1 MEKNWKKRW
10 MAGAMA
16 FALCCTT
23 LLQTGASAV
32 SAAEVGGVSAQS
44 ETQIEV
50 QTETRPET
58 QTEKNEEE
66 LIEETVADPE
76 LALMVTEGEAFDIQN
91 DFTGLKLSD
100 GDHVELKKAAM
111 EDGTVFDYNHAGTYK
126 CVYLVTP
133 ASGEAY
139 LVARNITV
147 TPREA
152 ETDGSNGGQEQE
164 SGDDEP
170 EAEPVLPTISPEDAA
185 ETLEEPEETE
195 EPEEPEEEEA
205 EGFSDEEPEDGSHQV
220 DIVQGNEFNIEL
232 DHEDGRYQTGET
244 VNFSGDIPQGSLI
257 AVGTSL
263 VEANQ
268 TENTEDLL
276 YAEVSYDEGTN
287 SFSFEMP
294 EDDVALSVLYDQ
306 AEGGISTV
314 AASDGDLWDDSTDI
328 EANTYYYYS
337 DGKLHPFDSVMGQGG
352 NDSYKYIRYKA
363 GGKTYTVY
371 AYCMQHSKQ
380 SPPSGTTYK
389 NMVELD
395 EGGDDRYLRKA
406 MFYGYGGPGWGG
418 TFNGY
423 NIKSIM
429 EKYGCS
435 SETRAMQHY
444 LVDYLYDGESG
455 FGGSLSTT
463 AKNMLK
469 EIKAALA
476 KMPDPTTMELTPG
489 LSASANG
496 NQSPTFTWKA
506 NAAFVITIHLE
517 NGVSLVNETTGK
529 TGTGNV
535 SVKGGEKFHLEA
547 TTQNIGSLKGKYA
560 ITSNYPLNFHA
571 MLLKLANSQD
581 IGFGYYTD
589 TLELNLEVDWPDEA
603 TVKIIKKDKGSN
615 ALLAGAVYGIYADE
629 ACTKLIKEMPATN
642 AKGESEVKITKT
654 QDTVYLREISGPSGY
669 VLDTKAYGVKLVVG
683 QTASKNLTDKEQKGA
698 LTIYKEGEVLTGAT
712 VTEDGVTFA
721 YEKRKLK
728 GAVYSVYAGADIKSA
743 DGTLIY
749 KKGALVKDNL
759 VTGDDGSVTLKDL
772 YLGTYTITE
781 TKAPD
786 NYVCKGESK
795 TVELVYAGQ
804 TVEVQTGSATFL
816 NERQKA
822 AVSVEKQD
830 EETKNP
836 LSGGIYG
843 LYAAEDIKVD
853 GKTVVPKGTL
863 IEKATT
869 GADGKAS
876 YKAELPI
883 NYSYSIREIQ
893 APELY
898 LRNSEDTYTFNFKF
912 TNDKEEKVSFSHT
925 FTNKRVNATI
935 DLVKEDS
942 ETGNSAQGDAV
953 FEGAIY
959 GLYAREDVN
968 HPDGRSGVLYK
979 KDEQVATLTT
989 DKEGKASVSNLYLG
1003 KYYLKEITPPA
1014 GYLLDEEEHDVNCDY
1029 EGDQVETVKRNTV
1042 SKEDVI
1048 KQPFQLI
1055 KAADNDK
1062 TDADLLKGAGFS
1074 AYLISSL
1081 TVKDDG
1087 SYDFTNATPIV
1098 LTEDGKTEMF
1108 TDERGYACSIP
1119 IPYGRYIVRETTT
1132 PHNFMPVDDFIVTVT
1147 ENSSTPQVWRVLL
1160 DDEFKAKLKI
1170 VKQDD
1175 ETKQPVLL
1183 ANTEFKVYDLDAKK
1197 YVEQVTT
1204 YPNTVVHKS
1213 YFTDENGYL
1222 ILPESLKCGN
1232 YRIEEVSA
1240 PDGYTQNTQ
1249 YVEIKVDKN
1258 TAYQMDSV
1266 SGDAIITVT
1275 YENHP
1280 VKGKLVIHKSGET
1293 LKSFKKDFVY
1303 EETSL
1308 EGAEFEIYAAEDIFT
1323 PDHQVD
1329 EQGNRHVIYAKDTLV
1344 KTVTTNKNGEAVIKD
1359 LPLGKYRV
1367 KETKA
1372 PAGFVLNPDSQEV
1385 SFIYKDQNTPEI
1397 EEKLEFSNE
1406 RQKVELSVEKQD
1418 AETGKALKGAN
1429 FGLYNKEA
1437 ISSGDKVIV
1446 KADTLLQEITSN
1458 EKGKAAFT
1466 LDLPLGR
1473 YYVKELQAPA
1483 GYVSS
1488 DEILEFDATYQGQN
1502 VKTIK
1507 LKSVKKNQPTTV
1519 EVTKADITTGTELD
1533 GASMSVL
1540 DKDGNVIDSWTSVKD
1555 SPHVIK
1561 RLQVGKTYI
1570 LREELAPYGY
1580 LRATDVE
1587 FTISD
1592 TAEVQKVKM
1601 EDEVPVARLLVNKKG
1616 EFLDSVSLL
1625 DNAKGMIEHLFNYV
1639 TGNLTDVTFNV
1650 YAAEAIRA
1658 ADGVS
1663 ADYYAAD
1670 ELVGSITTD
1679 GNGIAQMDNLPL
1691 GRYYIVEK
1699 ETAHGYVLDNE
1710 RRYVDLTYRDQD
1722 TPLVTYSADWQN
1734 ARQRVQ
1740 VEVLKKEKDS
1750 DKVLSGAIFGLYAA
1764 DDIVSSKGKV
1774 LLAKDTL
1781 IELKTTDEDGKI
1793 QFVADLPV
1801 DSRYY
1806 IKELAAPD
1814 GYVTDQEPQEFT
1826 FEYQGSG
1833 TSVAEYAFTFE
1844 DEQTTVELSK
1854 ADLTDK
1860 KELPGASLKVTDEDG
1875 NTVDEWVS
1883 KEEAHI
1889 IKGLIVGKKYKMTET
1904 KPADGYV
1911 TAESIEF
1918 TVENTKEVQK
1928 HQMLDDV
1935 TKVEI
1940 SKKDI
1945 TDSSEVPGAKLII
1958 LDKDGKKVESWTSTD
1973 KPHMVEK
1980 LPVGEYTLR
1989 EEQAPDGYLIAE
2001 DVKFTVKDTG
2011 KVQKVKMK
2019 DAHPYGKL
2027 VIKKTDS
2034 TSKAA
2039 LPGAEFELR
2048 EKESGK
2054 VVEKLVTDKTG
2065 TATSGKLPIATYK
2078 NGKVEKTVEYILV
2091 ETKAPNGYELSSK
2104 KEEIRFEYKD
2114 GKTKVIEIV
2123 KEIKNTKSPSGS
2135 TPTGNSPKTGDSTN
2149 IWLPILL
2156 AVLSACGI
2164 GGVIWYKKKKG
2175 N

>member
-50 QTETRPET
+50 QTETQTET
-58 QTEKNEEE
+58 QTEKSEEE

-164 SGDDEP
+164 TGDDEP
-170 EAEPVLPTISPEDAA
+170 EADPVLPTISPEDAP
-185 ETLEEPEETE
+185 ETLEEPEET
-195 EPEEPEEEEA
+195 EEPEEEEA

-232 DHEDGRYQTGET
+232 DHEDGRYQTGEM

-629 ACTKLIKEMPATN
+629 ACTKLIKKMPATN

-728 GAVYSVYAGADIKSA
+728 GAVYSVYAGADIKAA

-772 YLGTYTITE
+772 YLGTYTVTE

-795 TVELVYAGQ
+795 TIELVYAGQ

-822 AVSVEKQD
+822 AVRVEKQD

-898 LRNSEDTYTFNFKF
+898 LRNSEDTYTFTFKF
-912 TNDKEEKVSFSHT
+912 TNDKEEKVNFSHT

-959 GLYAREDVN
+959 GLYAREDIN

-1003 KYYLKEITPPA
+1003 KYYLKEITPPV
-1014 GYLLDEEEHDVNCDY
+1014 GYLLDEEEHDVNCNY

-1087 SYDFTNATPIV
+1087 SYDFTNATPTV

-1303 EETSL
+1303 EEASL

-1385 SFIYKDQNTPEI
+1385 AFIYKDQNTPEI

-1418 AETGKALKGAN
+1418 AETGKALKGAT

-1488 DEILEFDATYQGQN
+1488 DEILEFDATYQGQD

-1710 RRYVDLTYRDQD
+1710 PRYVDLTYRDQD

-2039 LPGAEFELR
+2039 LSGAEFELR

-2065 TATSGKLPIATYK
+2065 TATSGKIPIATYK

>member
-50 QTETRPET
+50 QTETQTET
-58 QTEKNEEE
+58 QTEKSEEE

-91 DFTGLKLSD
+91 DFTGLKLSE

-111 EDGTVFDYNHAGTYK
+111 EDGTVFDYNHAGIYK

-164 SGDDEP
+164 TGDDEP
-170 EAEPVLPTISPEDAA
+170 EADPVLPTISPEDAP
-185 ETLEEPEETE
+185 ETLEEPEET
-195 EPEEPEEEEA
+195 EEPEEEEA
-205 EGFSDEEPEDGSHQV
+205 EGFSDEETEDGSHQV

-629 ACTKLIKEMPATN
+629 ACTKLIKKMPATN

-712 VTEDGVTFA
+712 VTENGVTFT

-728 GAVYSVYAGADIKSA
+728 GAVYSVYAGADIKAA

-772 YLGTYTITE
+772 YLGTYTVTE

-795 TVELVYAGQ
+795 TIELVYAGQ

-822 AVSVEKQD
+822 AVRVEKQD

-898 LRNSEDTYTFNFKF
+898 LRNSEDTYTFTFKF
-912 TNDKEEKVSFSHT
+912 TNDKEEKVNFSHT

-942 ETGNSAQGDAV
+942 KTGNSAQGDAV

-959 GLYAREDVN
+959 GLYAREDIN

-1003 KYYLKEITPPA
+1003 KYYLKEITPPV

-1147 ENSSTPQVWRVLL
+1147 ENSTTPQVWRVLL

-1175 ETKQPVLL
+1175 ETKLPVLL

-1344 KTVTTNKNGEAVIKD
+1344 KTVTTDKNGEAVIKD

-1367 KETKA
+1367 KETKT

-1418 AETGKALKGAN
+1418 AETGKALKGAT

-1488 DEILEFDATYQGQN
+1488 DEILEFDATYQGQD

-1699 ETAHGYVLDNE
+1699 ETSHGYVLDNE
-1710 RRYVDLTYRDQD
+1710 PRYVDLTYRDQD

-1781 IELKTTDEDGKI
+1781 IELKTTDEEGKI

-1854 ADLTDK
+1854 AELTDK

-2039 LPGAEFELR
+2039 LSGAEFELR

-2114 GKTKVIEIV
+2114 GKTKVIEIL

>member
-50 QTETRPET
+50 QTETQTET
-58 QTEKNEEE
+58 QTEKSEEE

-164 SGDDEP
+164 TGDDEP
-170 EAEPVLPTISPEDAA
+170 EADPVLPTISPEDAP
-185 ETLEEPEETE
+185 ETLEEPEET
-195 EPEEPEEEEA
+195 EEPEEEEA
-205 EGFSDEEPEDGSHQV
+205 EGFSDEETEDGSHQV

-306 AEGGISTV
+306 AEGVISTV

-629 ACTKLIKEMPATN
+629 ACTKLIKKMPATN

-698 LTIYKEGEVLTGAT
+698 LTIYKEGEALTGAA
-712 VTEDGVTFA
+712 VTEDGVTFT

-728 GAVYSVYAGADIKSA
+728 GAVYSVYAGADIKAA

-759 VTGDDGSVTLKDL
+759 VTGDDGSVTLKNL
-772 YLGTYTITE
+772 YLGTYTVTE

-822 AVSVEKQD
+822 AVRVEKQD

-898 LRNSEDTYTFNFKF
+898 LRNSEDTYTFTFKF
-912 TNDKEEKVSFSHT
+912 TNDKEEKVNFSHT

-959 GLYAREDVN
+959 GLYAREDIN

-1003 KYYLKEITPPA
+1003 KYYLKEITPPV

-1087 SYDFTNATPIV
+1087 SYDFTNATPTV

-1183 ANTEFKVYDLDAKK
+1183 ANTEFKVYDLNAKK

-1397 EEKLEFSNE
+1397 EEKMEFSNE

-1418 AETGKALKGAN
+1418 AETGKALKGAT

-1488 DEILEFDATYQGQN
+1488 DEILEFDAIYQGQD

-1507 LKSVKKNQPTTV
+1507 LKSVKKNRPTTV

-1710 RRYVDLTYRDQD
+1710 PRYVDLTYRDQD

-1734 ARQRVQ
+1734 ARQRIQ

-1750 DKVLSGAIFGLYAA
+1750 GKVLSGAIFGLYAA

-1793 QFVADLPV
+1793 RFVADLPV

-2065 TATSGKLPIATYK
+2065 TATSGKIPIATYK

>member
-50 QTETRPET
+50 QTETQTEI
-58 QTEKNEEE
+58 QTEKSEEE

-91 DFTGLKLSD
+91 DFTGLKLSE

-164 SGDDEP
+164 RGDDEP
-170 EAEPVLPTISPEDAA
+170 EADPVLPTISPEDAP
-185 ETLEEPEETE
+185 ETLEEPEET
-195 EPEEPEEEEA
+195 EEPEEEEA
-205 EGFSDEEPEDGSHQV
+205 EGFSDEETEDGSHQV

-306 AEGGISTV
+306 AEGGISTM

-629 ACTKLIKEMPATN
+629 ACTKLIKKMPATN

-728 GAVYSVYAGADIKSA
+728 GAVYSVYAGADIKAA

-772 YLGTYTITE
+772 YLGTYTVTE

-804 TVEVQTGSATFL
+804 TVEVQTVSATFL

-822 AVSVEKQD
+822 AVRVEKQD

-898 LRNSEDTYTFNFKF
+898 LRNSEDTYTFTFKF
-912 TNDKEEKVSFSHT
+912 TNDKEEKVNFSHT

-959 GLYAREDVN
+959 GLYAREDIN

-1003 KYYLKEITPPA
+1003 KYYLKEITPPV
-1014 GYLLDEEEHDVNCDY
+1014 GYLLDEEEHDVNCNY

-1232 YRIEEVSA
+1232 YRIEEVRA

-1303 EETSL
+1303 EEASL

-1385 SFIYKDQNTPEI
+1385 AFIYKDQNTPEI

-1406 RQKVELSVEKQD
+1406 RQKVELSVEKRD
-1418 AETGKALKGAN
+1418 AETGKALKGAT

-1488 DEILEFDATYQGQN
+1488 DEILEFDATYQGQD

-1710 RRYVDLTYRDQD
+1710 PRYVDLTYRDQD

-1860 KELPGASLKVTDEDG
+1860 KELPGASLKVTDENG

-2011 KVQKVKMK
+2011 KIQKVKMK

-2065 TATSGKLPIATYK
+2065 TATSGKIPIATYK

-2091 ETKAPNGYELSSK
+2091 ETKAPNGYELSCK

-2135 TPTGNSPKTGDSTN
+2135 TPTGNSTKTGDSTN

>member
-50 QTETRPET
+50 QTETQTET
-58 QTEKNEEE
+58 QTEKSEEE

-91 DFTGLKLSD
+91 DFTGLKLSE

-147 TPREA
+147 TPKEA

-170 EAEPVLPTISPEDAA
+170 EADPVLPTISPEDAP

-195 EPEEPEEEEA
+195 EPEEEEA
-205 EGFSDEEPEDGSHQV
+205 EEFSDEEPEDGSHQV

-294 EDDVALSVLYDQ
+294 EDDVALSVVYDQ
-306 AEGGISTV
+306 AEGGISTM

-629 ACTKLIKEMPATN
+629 ACTKLIKKMPATN

-728 GAVYSVYAGADIKSA
+728 GAVYSVYAGADIKAA

-772 YLGTYTITE
+772 YLGTYTVTE

-804 TVEVQTGSATFL
+804 TVEVQTVSATFL

-822 AVSVEKQD
+822 AVRVEKQD

-898 LRNSEDTYTFNFKF
+898 LRNSEDTYTFTFKF
-912 TNDKEEKVSFSHT
+912 TNDKEEKVNFSHT

-942 ETGNSAQGDAV
+942 KTGNSAQGDAV

-959 GLYAREDVN
+959 GLYAREDIN

-1003 KYYLKEITPPA
+1003 KYYLKEITPPV
-1014 GYLLDEEEHDVNCDY
+1014 GYLLDEEEHDVNCNY

-1232 YRIEEVSA
+1232 YRIEEVRA

-1418 AETGKALKGAN
+1418 AETGKALKGAT

-1488 DEILEFDATYQGQN
+1488 DEILEFDATYQGQD

-1710 RRYVDLTYRDQD
+1710 PRYVDLTYRDQD

-2039 LPGAEFELR
+2039 LSGAEFELR

-2065 TATSGKLPIATYK
+2065 TATSGKIPIATYK

>member
-50 QTETRPET
+50 QTETQTET
-58 QTEKNEEE
+58 QTEKSEEE

-91 DFTGLKLSD
+91 DFTGLKLSE

-111 EDGTVFDYNHAGTYK
+111 EDGSVFDYNHAGTYK

-170 EAEPVLPTISPEDAA
+170 EADPVLPTISPEDAP

-195 EPEEPEEEEA
+195 EPEEEEA
-205 EGFSDEEPEDGSHQV
+205 EEFSDEEPEDGSHQV
-220 DIVQGNEFNIEL
+220 DIIQGNEFNIEL

-506 NAAFVITIHLE
+506 NAAFVITVHLE

-629 ACTKLIKEMPATN
+629 ACTKLIKKMPATN

-698 LTIYKEGEVLTGAT
+698 LTIYKEGEVLTGAA
-712 VTEDGVTFA
+712 VTEDGVTFT

-728 GAVYSVYAGADIKSA
+728 GAVYSVYAGADIKAA

-772 YLGTYTITE
+772 YLGTYTVTE

-786 NYVCKGESK
+786 NYVCIGESK

-822 AVSVEKQD
+822 AVRVEKQD

-853 GKTVVPKGTL
+853 GKTVVSKGTL

-898 LRNSEDTYTFNFKF
+898 LRNSEDTYTFTFKF
-912 TNDKEEKVSFSHT
+912 TNDKEEKVNFSHT

-959 GLYAREDVN
+959 GLYAREDIN

-1003 KYYLKEITPPA
+1003 KYYLKEITPPV

-1081 TVKDDG
+1081 NVKDDG

-1418 AETGKALKGAN
+1418 AETGKALKGAT

-1488 DEILEFDATYQGQN
+1488 DEILEFDATYQGQD

-1710 RRYVDLTYRDQD
+1710 PRYVDLTYRDQD

-1781 IELKTTDEDGKI
+1781 IELKTTDEEGKI

-1833 TSVAEYAFTFE
+1833 TSVTEYAFTFE

-2048 EKESGK
+2048 EKEGGK

-2065 TATSGKLPIATYK
+2065 TATSGKIPIATYK

-2156 AVLSACGI
+2156 AVLSVCGI

>member
-50 QTETRPET
+50 QTETQTET
-58 QTEKNEEE
+58 QTEKSEEE

-91 DFTGLKLSD
+91 DFTGLKLSE

-170 EAEPVLPTISPEDAA
+170 EADPVLPTISPEDAP

-195 EPEEPEEEEA
+195 EPEEEEA
-205 EGFSDEEPEDGSHQV
+205 EEFSDEEPEDGSHQV

-294 EDDVALSVLYDQ
+294 EDDVALSVVYDQ
-306 AEGGISTV
+306 AEGGISTM

-389 NMVELD
+389 NIVELD

-489 LSASANG
+489 LSASANE

-629 ACTKLIKEMPATN
+629 ACTKLIKKMPATN

-728 GAVYSVYAGADIKSA
+728 GAVYSVYAGADIKAA

-772 YLGTYTITE
+772 YLGTYTVTE

-804 TVEVQTGSATFL
+804 TVEVQTVSATFL

-822 AVSVEKQD
+822 AVRVEKQD

-898 LRNSEDTYTFNFKF
+898 LRNSEDTYTFTFKF
-912 TNDKEEKVSFSHT
+912 TNDKEEKVNFSHT

-959 GLYAREDVN
+959 GLYAREDIN

-1003 KYYLKEITPPA
+1003 KYYLKEITPPV
-1014 GYLLDEEEHDVNCDY
+1014 GYLLDEEEHDVNCNY

-1232 YRIEEVSA
+1232 YRIEEVRA

-1303 EETSL
+1303 EEASL

-1385 SFIYKDQNTPEI
+1385 AFIYKDQNTPEI

-1406 RQKVELSVEKQD
+1406 RQKVELSVEKRD
-1418 AETGKALKGAN
+1418 AETGKALKGAT

-1488 DEILEFDATYQGQN
+1488 DEILEFDATYQGQD

-1710 RRYVDLTYRDQD
+1710 PRYVDLTYRDQD

-1793 QFVADLPV
+1793 QFVADLPI

-1860 KELPGASLKVTDEDG
+1860 KELPGASLKVTDEGG

-2039 LPGAEFELR
+2039 LSGAEFELR

>member
-50 QTETRPET
+50 QTETQTET
-58 QTEKNEEE
+58 QTEKSEEE

-170 EAEPVLPTISPEDAA
+170 EADPVLPTISPEDAP
-185 ETLEEPEETE
+185 ETQEEPEETE
-195 EPEEPEEEEA
+195 EPEEEEE

-629 ACTKLIKEMPATN
+629 ACTKLIKKMPATN

-698 LTIYKEGEVLTGAT
+698 LTIYKEGEVLTGAA
-712 VTEDGVTFA
+712 VTENGVTFT

-728 GAVYSVYAGADIKSA
+728 GAVYSVYAGADIKAA

-772 YLGTYTITE
+772 YLGTYTVTE

-822 AVSVEKQD
+822 AVRVEKQD

-898 LRNSEDTYTFNFKF
+898 LRNSEDTYTFTFKF
-912 TNDKEEKVSFSHT
+912 TNDKEEKVNFSHT

-942 ETGNSAQGDAV
+942 KTGNSAQGDAV

-959 GLYAREDVN
+959 GLYAREDIN

-979 KDEQVATLTT
+979 KNEQVATLTT

-1003 KYYLKEITPPA
+1003 KYYLKEITPPV
-1014 GYLLDEEEHDVNCDY
+1014 GYLLDEEEHDVNCNY

-1147 ENSSTPQVWRVLL
+1147 ENSTTPQVWRVLL

-1303 EETSL
+1303 EEASL

-1344 KTVTTNKNGEAVIKD
+1344 KTVTTDKNGEAVIKD

-1372 PAGFVLNPDSQEV
+1372 PSGFVLNPDSQEV

-1418 AETGKALKGAN
+1418 AETGKALKGAT

-1437 ISSGDKVIV
+1437 ISSGDKVVV

-1466 LDLPLGR
+1466 LDLPIGR

-1488 DEILEFDATYQGQN
+1488 DEILEFDATYQGQH

-1507 LKSVKKNQPTTV
+1507 LKSVKKNRPTTV

-1639 TGNLTDVTFNV
+1639 TGNLTDVNFNV

-1699 ETAHGYVLDNE
+1699 ETSHGYVLDNE
-1710 RRYVDLTYRDQD
+1710 PRYVDLTYRDQD

-1945 TDSSEVPGAKLII
+1945 ADSSEVPGAKLII

-2011 KVQKVKMK
+2011 KIQKVKMK

-2065 TATSGKLPIATYK
+2065 TATSGKIPIATYK

>member
-50 QTETRPET
+50 QTETQTET
-58 QTEKNEEE
+58 QTEKSEEE

-164 SGDDEP
+164 TGDDEP
-170 EAEPVLPTISPEDAA
+170 EADPVLPTISPEDAP

-195 EPEEPEEEEA
+195 EPEEEEA
-205 EGFSDEEPEDGSHQV
+205 ERFSDEETEDGSHQV

-629 ACTKLIKEMPATN
+629 ACTKLIKKMPATN

-728 GAVYSVYAGADIKSA
+728 GAVYSVYAGADIKAA

-772 YLGTYTITE
+772 YLGTYTVTE

-786 NYVCKGESK
+786 NYVCKVESK

-822 AVSVEKQD
+822 AVRVEKQD

-853 GKTVVPKGTL
+853 GKTVVSKGTL

-898 LRNSEDTYTFNFKF
+898 LRNSEDTYTFTFKF
-912 TNDKEEKVSFSHT
+912 TNDKEEKVNFSHT

-959 GLYAREDVN
+959 GLYAREDIN

-1003 KYYLKEITPPA
+1003 KYYLKEITPPV
-1014 GYLLDEEEHDVNCDY
+1014 GYLLDEEEHDVNCNY

-1344 KTVTTNKNGEAVIKD
+1344 KTVTTDKNGEAVIKD

-1367 KETKA
+1367 KETKT

-1418 AETGKALKGAN
+1418 AETGKALKGAT

-1488 DEILEFDATYQGQN
+1488 DEILEFDATYQGQD

-1710 RRYVDLTYRDQD
+1710 PRYVDLTYRDQD

-1860 KELPGASLKVTDEDG
+1860 KELPGASLKVTDEGG

-1958 LDKDGKKVESWTSTD
+1958 LDKDGKKVESWTSKD

-2039 LPGAEFELR
+2039 LSGAEFELR

-2065 TATSGKLPIATYK
+2065 TATSGKIPIATYK

>member
-50 QTETRPET
+50 QTETQTET
-58 QTEKNEEE
+58 QTEKSEEE

-91 DFTGLKLSD
+91 DFTGLKLSE

-111 EDGTVFDYNHAGTYK
+111 EDGTVFDYNHAGIYK

-164 SGDDEP
+164 TGDDEP
-170 EAEPVLPTISPEDAA
+170 EADPVLPTISPEDAP
-185 ETLEEPEETE
+185 ETLEEPEET
-195 EPEEPEEEEA
+195 EEPEEEEA
-205 EGFSDEEPEDGSHQV
+205 EGFSDEETEDGSHQV

-629 ACTKLIKEMPATN
+629 ACTKLIKKMPATN

-712 VTEDGVTFA
+712 VTENGVTFT

-728 GAVYSVYAGADIKSA
+728 GAVYSVYAGADIKAA

-772 YLGTYTITE
+772 YLGTYTVTE

-795 TVELVYAGQ
+795 TIELVYAGQ

-822 AVSVEKQD
+822 AVRVEKQD

-898 LRNSEDTYTFNFKF
+898 LRNSEDTYTFTFKF
-912 TNDKEEKVSFSHT
+912 TNDKEEKVNFSHT

-959 GLYAREDVN
+959 GLYAREDIN

-1003 KYYLKEITPPA
+1003 KYYLKEITPPV

-1147 ENSSTPQVWRVLL
+1147 ENSTTPQVWRVLL

-1175 ETKQPVLL
+1175 ETKLPVLL

-1344 KTVTTNKNGEAVIKD
+1344 KTVTTDKNGEAVIKD

-1367 KETKA
+1367 KETKT

-1418 AETGKALKGAN
+1418 AETGKALKGAT

-1488 DEILEFDATYQGQN
+1488 DEILEFDATYQGQD

-1507 LKSVKKNQPTTV
+1507 LKSVKKNRPTTV

-1699 ETAHGYVLDNE
+1699 ETSHGYVLDNE
-1710 RRYVDLTYRDQD
+1710 PRYVDLTYRDQD

-1781 IELKTTDEDGKI
+1781 IELKTTDEEGKI

-1854 ADLTDK
+1854 AELTDK

-2039 LPGAEFELR
+2039 LSGAEFELR

>member
-50 QTETRPET
+50 QTETQTET
-58 QTEKNEEE
+58 QTEKSEEE

-164 SGDDEP
+164 TGDDEP
-170 EAEPVLPTISPEDAA
+170 EADPVLPTISPEDAP

-195 EPEEPEEEEA
+195 EPEEEEA
-205 EGFSDEEPEDGSHQV
+205 EEFSDEETEDGSHQV

-306 AEGGISTV
+306 AEGGISTM

-363 GGKTYTVY
+363 GRKTYTVY

-629 ACTKLIKEMPATN
+629 ACTKLIKKMPATN

-728 GAVYSVYAGADIKSA
+728 GAVYSVYAGADIKAA

-772 YLGTYTITE
+772 YLGTYTVTE

-804 TVEVQTGSATFL
+804 TVEVQTVSATFL

-822 AVSVEKQD
+822 TVRVEKQD

-898 LRNSEDTYTFNFKF
+898 LRNSEDTYTFTFKF
-912 TNDKEEKVSFSHT
+912 TNDKEEKVNFSHT

-959 GLYAREDVN
+959 GLYAREDIN

-1003 KYYLKEITPPA
+1003 KYYLKEITPPV
-1014 GYLLDEEEHDVNCDY
+1014 GYLLDEEEHDVNCNY

-1232 YRIEEVSA
+1232 YRIEEVRA

-1303 EETSL
+1303 EEASL

-1385 SFIYKDQNTPEI
+1385 AFIYKDQNTPEI

-1418 AETGKALKGAN
+1418 AETGKALKGAT

-1488 DEILEFDATYQGQN
+1488 DEILEFDATYQGQD

-1710 RRYVDLTYRDQD
+1710 PRYVDLTYRDQD

-1740 VEVLKKEKDS
+1740 MEKEKDS

-1793 QFVADLPV
+1793 QFVADLPI

-2039 LPGAEFELR
+2039 LSGAEFELR

>member
-50 QTETRPET
+50 QTETQTEI
-58 QTEKNEEE
+58 QTEKSEEE

-91 DFTGLKLSD
+91 DFTGLKLSE

-170 EAEPVLPTISPEDAA
+170 EADPVLPTISPEDAP

-195 EPEEPEEEEA
+195 EPEEEEA
-205 EGFSDEEPEDGSHQV
+205 EGFSDEKTEDGSHQV

-306 AEGGISTV
+306 AEGGISTM

-615 ALLAGAVYGIYADE
+615 ALLAGAVYSIYADE
-629 ACTKLIKEMPATN
+629 ACTKLIKKMPATN

-728 GAVYSVYAGADIKSA
+728 GAVYSVYAGADIKAA

-772 YLGTYTITE
+772 YLGTYTVTE

-804 TVEVQTGSATFL
+804 TVEVQTVSATFL

-822 AVSVEKQD
+822 AVRVEKQD

-898 LRNSEDTYTFNFKF
+898 LRNSEDTYTFTFKF
-912 TNDKEEKVSFSHT
+912 TNDKEEKVNFSHT

-959 GLYAREDVN
+959 GLYAREDIN

-1003 KYYLKEITPPA
+1003 KYYLKEITPPV
-1014 GYLLDEEEHDVNCDY
+1014 GYLLDEEEHDVNCNY

-1232 YRIEEVSA
+1232 YRIEEVRA

-1303 EETSL
+1303 EEASL

-1385 SFIYKDQNTPEI
+1385 AFIYKDQNTPEI

-1406 RQKVELSVEKQD
+1406 RQKVELSVEKRD
-1418 AETGKALKGAN
+1418 AETGKALKGAT

-1488 DEILEFDATYQGQN
+1488 DEILEFDATYQGQD

-1710 RRYVDLTYRDQD
+1710 PRYVDLTYRDQD

-1793 QFVADLPV
+1793 QFVADLPI

-2039 LPGAEFELR
+2039 LSGAEFELR

>member
-50 QTETRPET
+50 QTETQTEI
-58 QTEKNEEE
+58 QTEKSEEE

-91 DFTGLKLSD
+91 DFTGLKLSE

-164 SGDDEP
+164 RGDDEP
-170 EAEPVLPTISPEDAA
+170 EADPVLPTISPEDAP
-185 ETLEEPEETE
+185 ETLEEPEET
-195 EPEEPEEEEA
+195 EEPEEEEA
-205 EGFSDEEPEDGSHQV
+205 EGFSDEETEDGSHQV

-306 AEGGISTV
+306 AEGGISTM

-435 SETRAMQHY
+435 SETRAMQLY

-629 ACTKLIKEMPATN
+629 ACTKLIKKMPATN

-728 GAVYSVYAGADIKSA
+728 GAVYSVYAGADIKAA

-772 YLGTYTITE
+772 YLGTYTVTE

-804 TVEVQTGSATFL
+804 TVEVQTVSATFL

-822 AVSVEKQD
+822 AVRVEKQD

-898 LRNSEDTYTFNFKF
+898 LRNSEDTYTFTFKF
-912 TNDKEEKVSFSHT
+912 TNDKEEKVNFSHT

-959 GLYAREDVN
+959 GLYAREDIN

-1003 KYYLKEITPPA
+1003 KYYLKEITPPV
-1014 GYLLDEEEHDVNCDY
+1014 GYLLDEEEHDVNCNY

-1232 YRIEEVSA
+1232 YRIEEVRA

-1303 EETSL
+1303 EEASL

-1385 SFIYKDQNTPEI
+1385 AFIYKDQNTPEI

-1406 RQKVELSVEKQD
+1406 RQKVELSVEKRD
-1418 AETGKALKGAN
+1418 AETGKALKGAT

-1488 DEILEFDATYQGQN
+1488 DEILEFDATYQGQD

-1710 RRYVDLTYRDQD
+1710 PRYVDLTYRDQD

-1793 QFVADLPV
+1793 QFVADLPI

-2039 LPGAEFELR
+2039 LSGAEFELR

>member
-50 QTETRPET
+50 QTETQTET
-58 QTEKNEEE
+58 QTEKSEEE

-91 DFTGLKLSD
+91 DFTGLKLSE

-170 EAEPVLPTISPEDAA
+170 EADPVLPTISPEDAP
-185 ETLEEPEETE
+185 ETQEEPEETE
-195 EPEEPEEEEA
+195 EPEEEEE

-294 EDDVALSVLYDQ
+294 EDDVALSVVYDQ
-306 AEGGISTV
+306 AEGGISTM

-469 EIKAALA
+469 EIKAALS

-547 TTQNIGSLKGKYA
+547 TIQNIGSLKGKYA

-629 ACTKLIKEMPATN
+629 ACTKLIKKMPATN

-698 LTIYKEGEVLTGAT
+698 LTIYKEGEVLTGAA
-712 VTEDGVTFA
+712 VTENGVTFA

-728 GAVYSVYAGADIKSA
+728 GAVYSVYAGADIKAA

-772 YLGTYTITE
+772 YLGTYTVTE

-804 TVEVQTGSATFL
+804 TVEVQTVSATFL

-822 AVSVEKQD
+822 AVRVEKQD

-898 LRNSEDTYTFNFKF
+898 LRNSEDTYTFTFKF
-912 TNDKEEKVSFSHT
+912 TNDKEEKVNFSHT

-942 ETGNSAQGDAV
+942 KTGNSAQGDAV

-959 GLYAREDVN
+959 GLYAREDIN

-1003 KYYLKEITPPA
+1003 KYYLKEITPPV
-1014 GYLLDEEEHDVNCDY
+1014 GYLLDEEEHDVNCNY

-1372 PAGFVLNPDSQEV
+1372 TSGFVLNPDSQEV

-1418 AETGKALKGAN
+1418 AETGKALKGAT

-1473 YYVKELQAPA
+1473 YYLKELQAPA

-1488 DEILEFDATYQGQN
+1488 DEILEFDATYQGQD

-1540 DKDGNVIDSWTSVKD
+1540 DKDGNTIDSWTSVKD

-1710 RRYVDLTYRDQD
+1710 PRYVDLTYRDQD

-2039 LPGAEFELR
+2039 LSGAEFELR

>member
-50 QTETRPET
+50 QTETQTET
-58 QTEKNEEE
+58 QTEKSEEE

-91 DFTGLKLSD
+91 DFTGLKLSE

-170 EAEPVLPTISPEDAA
+170 EADPVLPTISPEDAP

-195 EPEEPEEEEA
+195 EPEEEEA
-205 EGFSDEEPEDGSHQV
+205 EEFSDEEPEDGSHQV

-629 ACTKLIKEMPATN
+629 ACTKLIKKMPATN

-728 GAVYSVYAGADIKSA
+728 GAVYSVYAGADIKAA

-772 YLGTYTITE
+772 YLGTYTVTE

-822 AVSVEKQD
+822 AVRVEKQD

-898 LRNSEDTYTFNFKF
+898 LRNSEDTYTFTFKF
-912 TNDKEEKVSFSHT
+912 TNDKEEKVNFSHT
-925 FTNKRVNATI
+925 FTNKRVNTTI

-959 GLYAREDVN
+959 GLYAREDIN

-1003 KYYLKEITPPA
+1003 KYYLKEITPPV
-1014 GYLLDEEEHDVNCDY
+1014 GYLLDEEEHDVNCNY

-1087 SYDFTNATPIV
+1087 SYDFTNATPTV

-1344 KTVTTNKNGEAVIKD
+1344 KTVTTDKNGEAVIKD

-1418 AETGKALKGAN
+1418 AETGKTLKGAT

-1488 DEILEFDATYQGQN
+1488 DEILEFDATYQGQD

-1710 RRYVDLTYRDQD
+1710 PRYVDLTYRDQD

-2039 LPGAEFELR
+2039 LSGAEFELR

-2065 TATSGKLPIATYK
+2065 TATSGKIPIATYK

>member
-50 QTETRPET
+50 QTETQTEM
-58 QTEKNEEE
+58 QTEKSEEE

-170 EAEPVLPTISPEDAA
+170 EADPVLPTISPEDAP
-185 ETLEEPEETE
+185 ETLEEPEET
-195 EPEEPEEEEA
+195 EEPEEEEA

-469 EIKAALA
+469 EIKAALS

-589 TLELNLEVDWPDEA
+589 TLELDLEVDWPDEA

-629 ACTKLIKEMPATN
+629 ACTKLIKKMPATN

-698 LTIYKEGEVLTGAT
+698 LTIYKEGEVLTGAA
-712 VTEDGVTFA
+712 VTENGVTFT

-728 GAVYSVYAGADIKSA
+728 GAVYSVYAGADIKAA

-772 YLGTYTITE
+772 YLGTYTVTE

-795 TVELVYAGQ
+795 TIELVYAGQ

-822 AVSVEKQD
+822 AVRVEKQD

-898 LRNSEDTYTFNFKF
+898 LRNSEDTYTFTFKF
-912 TNDKEEKVSFSHT
+912 TNDKEEKVNFSHT

-942 ETGNSAQGDAV
+942 KTGNSAQGDAV

-959 GLYAREDVN
+959 GLYAREDIN

-989 DKEGKASVSNLYLG
+989 DNAGKASVSNLYLG
-1003 KYYLKEITPPA
+1003 KYYLKEITPPV
-1014 GYLLDEEEHDVNCDY
+1014 GYLLDEEEHDVNCNY

-1087 SYDFTNATPIV
+1087 SYDFTNATPTV

-1372 PAGFVLNPDSQEV
+1372 TSGFVLNPDSQEV

-1397 EEKLEFSNE
+1397 EGKLEFSNE

-1418 AETGKALKGAN
+1418 AETGKALKGAT

-1466 LDLPLGR
+1466 LNLPLGR

-1488 DEILEFDATYQGQN
+1488 DEILEFDATYQGQD

-1710 RRYVDLTYRDQD
+1710 PRYVDLTYRDQD

-2039 LPGAEFELR
+2039 LSGAEFELR

-2065 TATSGKLPIATYK
+2065 TATSGKIPIATYK

>member
-170 EAEPVLPTISPEDAA
+170 EADPVLPTISPEDAP

-195 EPEEPEEEEA
+195 EPEEEEA
-205 EGFSDEEPEDGSHQV
+205 EEFSDEEPEDGSHQV

-294 EDDVALSVLYDQ
+294 EDDVALSVVYDQ
-306 AEGGISTV
+306 AEGGISTM

-589 TLELNLEVDWPDEA
+589 TLKLNLEVDWPDEA

-629 ACTKLIKEMPATN
+629 ACTKLIKKMPATN

-728 GAVYSVYAGADIKSA
+728 GAVYSVYAGADIKAA

-772 YLGTYTITE
+772 YLGTYTVTE

-804 TVEVQTGSATFL
+804 TVEVQTVSATFL

-822 AVSVEKQD
+822 AVRVEKQD

-898 LRNSEDTYTFNFKF
+898 LRNSEDTYTFTFKF
-912 TNDKEEKVSFSHT
+912 TNDKEEKVNFSHT

-959 GLYAREDVN
+959 GLYAREDIN

-1003 KYYLKEITPPA
+1003 KYYLKEITPPV
-1014 GYLLDEEEHDVNCDY
+1014 GYLLDEEEHDVNCNY

-1232 YRIEEVSA
+1232 YRIEEVRA

-1303 EETSL
+1303 EEASL

-1367 KETKA
+1367 KETKT

-1385 SFIYKDQNTPEI
+1385 AFIYKDQNTPEI

-1406 RQKVELSVEKQD
+1406 RQKVELSVEKRD
-1418 AETGKALKGAN
+1418 AETGKALKGAT

-1488 DEILEFDATYQGQN
+1488 DEILEFDATYQGQD

-1710 RRYVDLTYRDQD
+1710 PRYVDLTYRDQD

-1793 QFVADLPV
+1793 QFVADLPI

-2039 LPGAEFELR
+2039 LSGAEFELR

>member
-164 SGDDEP
+164 TGDDEP
-170 EAEPVLPTISPEDAA
+170 EADPVLPTISPEDAP
-185 ETLEEPEETE
+185 ETLEEPEET
-195 EPEEPEEEEA
+195 EEPEEEEA

-469 EIKAALA
+469 EIKAALS

-629 ACTKLIKEMPATN
+629 ACTKLIKKMPATN

-698 LTIYKEGEVLTGAT
+698 LTIYKEGEVLTGAA
-712 VTEDGVTFA
+712 VTENGVTFT
-721 YEKRKLK
+721 YEKQKLK
-728 GAVYSVYAGADIKSA
+728 GAVYSVYAGADIKAA

-772 YLGTYTITE
+772 YLGTYTVTE

-795 TVELVYAGQ
+795 NVELVYAGQ

-822 AVSVEKQD
+822 AVRVEKQD

-898 LRNSEDTYTFNFKF
+898 LRNSEDTYTFTFKF
-912 TNDKEEKVSFSHT
+912 TNDKEEKVNFSHT

-942 ETGNSAQGDAV
+942 KTGNSAQGDAV

-959 GLYAREDVN
+959 GLYAREDIN

-989 DKEGKASVSNLYLG
+989 DKAGKASVSNLYLG
-1003 KYYLKEITPPA
+1003 KYYLKEITPPV
-1014 GYLLDEEEHDVNCDY
+1014 GYLLDEEEHDVNCNY

-1303 EETSL
+1303 EEASL

-1367 KETKA
+1367 KETKT

-1418 AETGKALKGAN
+1418 AETGKTLKGAT

-1488 DEILEFDATYQGQN
+1488 DEILEFDATYQGQD

-1699 ETAHGYVLDNE
+1699 ETSHGYVLDNE
-1710 RRYVDLTYRDQD
+1710 PRYVDLTYRDQD

-2039 LPGAEFELR
+2039 LSGAEFELR

-2065 TATSGKLPIATYK
+2065 TATSGKIPIATYK

>member
-50 QTETRPET
+50 QTETQTET
-58 QTEKNEEE
+58 QTEKSEEE

-91 DFTGLKLSD
+91 DFTGLKLSE

-170 EAEPVLPTISPEDAA
+170 EADPVLPTISPEDAP

-195 EPEEPEEEEA
+195 EPEEEEA
-205 EGFSDEEPEDGSHQV
+205 EEFSDEEPEDGSHQV

-294 EDDVALSVLYDQ
+294 EDDVALSVVYDQ
-306 AEGGISTV
+306 AEGGISTM

-629 ACTKLIKEMPATN
+629 ACTKLIKKMPATN

-728 GAVYSVYAGADIKSA
+728 GAVYSVYAGADIKAA

-772 YLGTYTITE
+772 YLGTYTVTE

-804 TVEVQTGSATFL
+804 TVEVQTVSATFL

-822 AVSVEKQD
+822 AVRVEKQD

-883 NYSYSIREIQ
+883 NYNYSIREIQ

-898 LRNSEDTYTFNFKF
+898 LRNSEDTYTFTFKF
-912 TNDKEEKVSFSHT
+912 TNDKEEKVNFSHT

-942 ETGNSAQGDAV
+942 ETENSAQGDAV

-959 GLYAREDVN
+959 GLYAREDIN

-1003 KYYLKEITPPA
+1003 KYYLKEITPPV

-1147 ENSSTPQVWRVLL
+1147 ENSTTPQVWRVLL

-1175 ETKQPVLL
+1175 ETKLPVLL

-1418 AETGKALKGAN
+1418 AETGKALKGAT

-1437 ISSGDKVIV
+1437 ISSGDKVVV
-1446 KADTLLQEITSN
+1446 KADTLLQQITSN

-1488 DEILEFDATYQGQN
+1488 DEILEFDATYQGQD

-1561 RLQVGKTYI
+1561 RLQVRKTYI

-1710 RRYVDLTYRDQD
+1710 PRYVDLTYRDQD

-1958 LDKDGKKVESWTSTD
+1958 LDKDGKKVESWTSKD

-2039 LPGAEFELR
+2039 LSGAEFELR

-2065 TATSGKLPIATYK
+2065 TATSGKIPIATYK

>member
-50 QTETRPET
+50 QTETQTET
-58 QTEKNEEE
+58 QTEKSEEE

-91 DFTGLKLSD
+91 DFTGLKLSE

-170 EAEPVLPTISPEDAA
+170 EADPVLPTISPEDAP

-195 EPEEPEEEEA
+195 EPEEEEA
-205 EGFSDEEPEDGSHQV
+205 EEFSDEETEDGSHQV

-294 EDDVALSVLYDQ
+294 EDDVALSVVYDQ
-306 AEGGISTV
+306 AEGGISTM

-629 ACTKLIKEMPATN
+629 ACTKLIKKMPATN

-698 LTIYKEGEVLTGAT
+698 LTIYKEGEVLTGAA
-712 VTEDGVTFA
+712 VTENGVTFA

-728 GAVYSVYAGADIKSA
+728 GAVYSVYAGADIKAA

-772 YLGTYTITE
+772 YLGTYTVTE

-822 AVSVEKQD
+822 AVRVEKQD

-843 LYAAEDIKVD
+843 LYASEDIKVD

-898 LRNSEDTYTFNFKF
+898 LRNSEDTYTFTFKF
-912 TNDKEEKVSFSHT
+912 TNDKEEKVNFSHT

-959 GLYAREDVN
+959 GLYAREDIN

-1003 KYYLKEITPPA
+1003 KYYLKEITPPV

-1418 AETGKALKGAN
+1418 AETGKALKGAT

-1488 DEILEFDATYQGQN
+1488 DEILEFDATYQGQD

-1710 RRYVDLTYRDQD
+1710 PRYVDLTYRDQD

-2039 LPGAEFELR
+2039 LSGAEFELR

-2065 TATSGKLPIATYK
+2065 TATSGKIPIATYK

>member
-50 QTETRPET
+50 QTETQTET
-58 QTEKNEEE
+58 QTEKSEEE

-100 GDHVELKKAAM
+100 GDYVELKKAAM

-133 ASGEAY
+133 VSGEAY

-170 EAEPVLPTISPEDAA
+170 EADPVLPTISPEDAP
-185 ETLEEPEETE
+185 ETLEEPEET
-195 EPEEPEEEEA
+195 EEPEEEEA
-205 EGFSDEEPEDGSHQV
+205 EGFSDEETEDGSHQV

-257 AVGTSL
+257 AVRTSL

-306 AEGGISTV
+306 AEGGISTM

-506 NAAFVITIHLE
+506 NAAFVISVHLE

-629 ACTKLIKEMPATN
+629 ACTKLIKKMPATN

-728 GAVYSVYAGADIKSA
+728 GAVYSVYAGADIKAA

-772 YLGTYTITE
+772 YLGTYTVTE

-804 TVEVQTGSATFL
+804 TVEVQTVSATFL

-822 AVSVEKQD
+822 AVRVEKQD

-898 LRNSEDTYTFNFKF
+898 LRNSEDTYTFTFKF
-912 TNDKEEKVSFSHT
+912 TNDKEEKVNFSHT

-959 GLYAREDVN
+959 GLYAREDIN

-1003 KYYLKEITPPA
+1003 KYYLKEITPPV
-1014 GYLLDEEEHDVNCDY
+1014 GYLLDEEEHDVNCNY

-1183 ANTEFKVYDLDAKK
+1183 ANTEFKMYDLDAKK

-1232 YRIEEVSA
+1232 YRIEEVRA

-1303 EETSL
+1303 EEASL

-1385 SFIYKDQNTPEI
+1385 AFIYKDQNTPEI

-1418 AETGKALKGAN
+1418 AETGKALKGAT

-1488 DEILEFDATYQGQN
+1488 DEILEFDATYQGQD

-1570 LREELAPYGY
+1570 LREELASYGY

-1699 ETAHGYVLDNE
+1699 ETSHGYVLDNE
-1710 RRYVDLTYRDQD
+1710 PRYVDLTYRDQD
-1722 TPLVTYSADWQN
+1722 TSLVTYSADWQN

-1781 IELKTTDEDGKI
+1781 IELKTTDEEGKI

-2011 KVQKVKMK
+2011 KIQKVKMK

-2065 TATSGKLPIATYK
+2065 TATSGKIPIATYK

>member
-50 QTETRPET
+50 QTETQTET
-58 QTEKNEEE
+58 QTEKSEEE

-170 EAEPVLPTISPEDAA
+170 EADPVLPTISPEDAP
-185 ETLEEPEETE
+185 ETQEEPEET
-195 EPEEPEEEEA
+195 EEPEEEEA
-205 EGFSDEEPEDGSHQV
+205 EGFSDEETEDGSHQV

-363 GGKTYTVY
+363 GRKTYTVY

-506 NAAFVITIHLE
+506 NAAFVITVHLE

-629 ACTKLIKEMPATN
+629 ACTKLIKKMPATN

-712 VTEDGVTFA
+712 VTENGVTFT

-728 GAVYSVYAGADIKSA
+728 GAVYSVYAGADIKAA

-772 YLGTYTITE
+772 YLGTYTVTE

-786 NYVCKGESK
+786 NYVYKGESK
-795 TVELVYAGQ
+795 TIELVYAGQ

-822 AVSVEKQD
+822 AVRVEKQD

-898 LRNSEDTYTFNFKF
+898 LRNSEDTYTFTFKF
-912 TNDKEEKVSFSHT
+912 TNDKEEKVNFSHT

-959 GLYAREDVN
+959 GLYAREDIN

-1003 KYYLKEITPPA
+1003 KYYLKEITPPV

-1175 ETKQPVLL
+1175 ETKLPVLL

-1344 KTVTTNKNGEAVIKD
+1344 KTVTTDKNGEAVIKD

-1367 KETKA
+1367 KETKT

-1418 AETGKALKGAN
+1418 AETGKALKGAT

-1488 DEILEFDATYQGQN
+1488 DEILEFDATYQGQD

-1699 ETAHGYVLDNE
+1699 ETSHGYVLDNE
-1710 RRYVDLTYRDQD
+1710 PRYVDLTYRDQD

-1945 TDSSEVPGAKLII
+1945 ADSSEVPGAKLII

-1980 LPVGEYTLR
+1980 LPVGKYTLR

-2048 EKESGK
+2048 EKENGK

-2065 TATSGKLPIATYK
+2065 TATSGKIPIATYK

-2091 ETKAPNGYELSSK
+2091 ETKAPNGYELSNK

>member
-50 QTETRPET
+50 QTETQTET
-58 QTEKNEEE
+58 QTEKSEEE

-91 DFTGLKLSD
+91 DFTGLKLSE

-170 EAEPVLPTISPEDAA
+170 EADPVLPTISPEDAP

-195 EPEEPEEEEA
+195 EPEEEEA
-205 EGFSDEEPEDGSHQV
+205 EEFSDEEPKDGSHQV

-294 EDDVALSVLYDQ
+294 EDDVALSVVYDQ
-306 AEGGISTV
+306 AEGGISTM

-629 ACTKLIKEMPATN
+629 ACTKLIKKMPATN

-728 GAVYSVYAGADIKSA
+728 GAVYSVYAGADIKAA

-772 YLGTYTITE
+772 YLGTYTVTE

-804 TVEVQTGSATFL
+804 TVEVQTVSATFL

-822 AVSVEKQD
+822 AVRVEKQD

-898 LRNSEDTYTFNFKF
+898 LRNSEDTYTFTFKF
-912 TNDKEEKVSFSHT
+912 TNDKEEKVNFSHT

-959 GLYAREDVN
+959 GLYAREDIN

-1003 KYYLKEITPPA
+1003 KYYLKEITPPV
-1014 GYLLDEEEHDVNCDY
+1014 GYLLDEEEHDVNCNY

-1232 YRIEEVSA
+1232 YRIEEVRA

-1385 SFIYKDQNTPEI
+1385 AFIYKDQNTPEI

-1418 AETGKALKGAN
+1418 AETGKALKGAT

-1488 DEILEFDATYQGQN
+1488 DEILEFDATYQGQD

-1699 ETAHGYVLDNE
+1699 ETSHGYVLDNE
-1710 RRYVDLTYRDQD
+1710 PRYVDLTYRDQD
-1722 TPLVTYSADWQN
+1722 TSLVTYSADWQN

-1781 IELKTTDEDGKI
+1781 IELKTTDEEGKI

-1814 GYVTDQEPQEFT
+1814 GYVTDQEPQKFT

-1989 EEQAPDGYLIAE
+1989 EEQAPDGYLIAK

-2065 TATSGKLPIATYK
+2065 TAKSGKIPIATYK
-2078 NGKVEKTVEYILV
+2078 NGKVEKTVKYILV

-2104 KEEIRFEYKD
+2104 EEEIRFEYKD

>member
-50 QTETRPET
+50 QTETQTET
-58 QTEKNEEE
+58 QTEKSEEE

-91 DFTGLKLSD
+91 DFTGLKLSE

-170 EAEPVLPTISPEDAA
+170 EADPVLPTISPEDAP

-195 EPEEPEEEEA
+195 EPEEEEA
-205 EGFSDEEPEDGSHQV
+205 EEFSDEEPEDGSHQV

-294 EDDVALSVLYDQ
+294 EDDVALSVVYDQ
-306 AEGGISTV
+306 AEGGISTM

-629 ACTKLIKEMPATN
+629 ACTKLIKKMPATN

-728 GAVYSVYAGADIKSA
+728 GAVYSVYAGADIKAA

-772 YLGTYTITE
+772 YLGTYTVTE

-804 TVEVQTGSATFL
+804 TVEVQTVSATFL

-822 AVSVEKQD
+822 AVRVEKQD

-898 LRNSEDTYTFNFKF
+898 LRNSEDTYTFTFKF
-912 TNDKEEKVSFSHT
+912 TNDKEEKVNFSHT

-959 GLYAREDVN
+959 GLYAREDIN

-1003 KYYLKEITPPA
+1003 KYYLKEITPPV

-1232 YRIEEVSA
+1232 YRIEEVRA

-1303 EETSL
+1303 EEASL

-1385 SFIYKDQNTPEI
+1385 AFIYKDQNTPEI

-1406 RQKVELSVEKQD
+1406 RQKVELSVEKRD
-1418 AETGKALKGAN
+1418 AETGKALKGAT

-1488 DEILEFDATYQGQN
+1488 DEILEFDATYQGQD

-1710 RRYVDLTYRDQD
+1710 PRYVDLTYRDQD

-1958 LDKDGKKVESWTSTD
+1958 LDKDGKKVESWTSKD

-2039 LPGAEFELR
+2039 LSGAEFELR

-2065 TATSGKLPIATYK
+2065 TATSGKIPIATYK

>member
-50 QTETRPET
+50 QTETQTET
-58 QTEKNEEE
+58 QTEKSEEE

-164 SGDDEP
+164 TGDDEP
-170 EAEPVLPTISPEDAA
+170 EADPVLPTISPEDAP
-185 ETLEEPEETE
+185 ETLEEPEET
-195 EPEEPEEEEA
+195 EEPEEEEA

-306 AEGGISTV
+306 AEGGISTM

-352 NDSYKYIRYKA
+352 NDSYKYIRYKT

-506 NAAFVITIHLE
+506 NAAFVITVHLE

-629 ACTKLIKEMPATN
+629 ACTKLIKKMPATN

-669 VLDTKAYGVKLVVG
+669 VLDTKAYGVKLIVG

-712 VTEDGVTFA
+712 VTENGVTFT

-728 GAVYSVYAGADIKSA
+728 GAVYSVYAGADIKAA

-759 VTGDDGSVTLKDL
+759 VTGDDGSVTLKGL
-772 YLGTYTITE
+772 YLGTYTVTE

-795 TVELVYAGQ
+795 TIELVYAGQ

-822 AVSVEKQD
+822 AVRVEKQD

-843 LYAAEDIKVD
+843 LYAAEDIKID

-898 LRNSEDTYTFNFKF
+898 LRNSEDTYIFTFKF
-912 TNDKEEKVSFSHT
+912 TNDKEEKVNFSHT

-959 GLYAREDVN
+959 GLYAREDIN

-1003 KYYLKEITPPA
+1003 KYYLKEITPPV

-1147 ENSSTPQVWRVLL
+1147 ENSTTPQVWRVLL

-1175 ETKQPVLL
+1175 ETKLPVLL

-1344 KTVTTNKNGEAVIKD
+1344 KTVTTNKNGEAVIRD

-1372 PAGFVLNPDSQEV
+1372 PSGFALNPDSQEV

-1418 AETGKALKGAN
+1418 AETGKALKGAT

-1488 DEILEFDATYQGQN
+1488 DEILEFDATYQGQD

-1507 LKSVKKNQPTTV
+1507 LKSVKKNRPTTV

-1710 RRYVDLTYRDQD
+1710 PRYVDLTYRDQD

>member
-50 QTETRPET
+50 QTETQTET
-58 QTEKNEEE
+58 QTEKSEEE

-170 EAEPVLPTISPEDAA
+170 EADPVLPTISPEDAP

-195 EPEEPEEEEA
+195 EPEEEEA
-205 EGFSDEEPEDGSHQV
+205 EEFSDEEPEDGSHQV

-535 SVKGGEKFHLEA
+535 SVKGGEKFHLKA

-629 ACTKLIKEMPATN
+629 ACTKLIKKMPATN

-698 LTIYKEGEVLTGAT
+698 LTIYKEGEVLTGAA
-712 VTEDGVTFA
+712 VTENGVTFT
-721 YEKRKLK
+721 YEKQKLK
-728 GAVYSVYAGADIKSA
+728 GAVYSVYAGADIKAA

-772 YLGTYTITE
+772 YLGTYTVTE

-795 TVELVYAGQ
+795 NVELVYAGQ

-822 AVSVEKQD
+822 AVRVEKQD

-898 LRNSEDTYTFNFKF
+898 LRNSEDTYTFTFKF
-912 TNDKEEKVSFSHT
+912 TNDKEEKVNFSHT

-942 ETGNSAQGDAV
+942 ETENSAQGDAV

-959 GLYAREDVN
+959 GLYAREDIN

-989 DKEGKASVSNLYLG
+989 DKAGKASVSNLYLG
-1003 KYYLKEITPPA
+1003 KYYLKEITPPV
-1014 GYLLDEEEHDVNCDY
+1014 GYLLDEEEHDVNCNY

-1329 EQGNRHVIYAKDTLV
+1329 EQGKRHVIYAKDTLV
-1344 KTVTTNKNGEAVIKD
+1344 KTVTTDKNGEAVIKD

-1367 KETKA
+1367 KETKT

-1418 AETGKALKGAN
+1418 AEIGKALKGAT

-1437 ISSGDKVIV
+1437 ISSGDKVVV

-1488 DEILEFDATYQGQN
+1488 DEILEFDATYQGQD

-1601 EDEVPVARLLVNKKG
+1601 EDEVPIARLLVNKKG

-1710 RRYVDLTYRDQD
+1710 PRYVDLTYRDQD

-1781 IELKTTDEDGKI
+1781 IELKTTDEEGKI

-1875 NTVDEWVS
+1875 STVDEWVS

-2039 LPGAEFELR
+2039 LSGAEFELR

-2065 TATSGKLPIATYK
+2065 TATSGKIPIATYK

>member
-50 QTETRPET
+50 QTETQTET
-58 QTEKNEEE
+58 QTEKSEEE

-170 EAEPVLPTISPEDAA
+170 EADPVLPTISPEDAP
-185 ETLEEPEETE
+185 ETQEEPEET
-195 EPEEPEEEEA
+195 EEPEEEEA
-205 EGFSDEEPEDGSHQV
+205 EGFSDEETEDGSHQV

-629 ACTKLIKEMPATN
+629 ACTKLIKKMPATN

-728 GAVYSVYAGADIKSA
+728 GAVYSVYAGADIKAA

-772 YLGTYTITE
+772 YLGTYTVTE

-804 TVEVQTGSATFL
+804 TVEVQTVSATFL

-822 AVSVEKQD
+822 AVRVEKQD

-898 LRNSEDTYTFNFKF
+898 LRNSEDTYTFTFKF
-912 TNDKEEKVSFSHT
+912 TNDKEEKVNFSHT

-959 GLYAREDVN
+959 GLYAREDIN

-1003 KYYLKEITPPA
+1003 KYYLKEITPPV
-1014 GYLLDEEEHDVNCDY
+1014 GYLLDEEEHDVNCNY

-1147 ENSSTPQVWRVLL
+1147 ENSSTPQIWRVLL

-1232 YRIEEVSA
+1232 YRIEEVRA

-1344 KTVTTNKNGEAVIKD
+1344 KTVTTDKNGEAVIKD

-1367 KETKA
+1367 KETKT

-1418 AETGKALKGAN
+1418 AETGKALKGAT

-1488 DEILEFDATYQGQN
+1488 DEILEFDATYQGQD

-1699 ETAHGYVLDNE
+1699 ETSHGYVLDNE
-1710 RRYVDLTYRDQD
+1710 PRYVDLTYRDQD

-1781 IELKTTDEDGKI
+1781 IELKTTDEEGKI

-1814 GYVTDQEPQEFT
+1814 GYVTDQEPQKFT

-1854 ADLTDK
+1854 ADLTNK

-2039 LPGAEFELR
+2039 LSGAEFELR

>member
-170 EAEPVLPTISPEDAA
+170 EADPVLPTISPEDAP
-185 ETLEEPEETE
+185 ETLEEPEET
-195 EPEEPEEEEA
+195 EEPEEEEA
-205 EGFSDEEPEDGSHQV
+205 EGFSDEETEDGSHQV

-435 SETRAMQHY
+435 SEIRAMQHY

-629 ACTKLIKEMPATN
+629 ACTKLIKKMPATN

-698 LTIYKEGEVLTGAT
+698 LTIYKEGEVLTGAA
-712 VTEDGVTFA
+712 VTENGVTFT

-728 GAVYSVYAGADIKSA
+728 GAVYSVYAGADIKAA

-772 YLGTYTITE
+772 YLGTYTVTE

-795 TVELVYAGQ
+795 TIELVYAGQ

-822 AVSVEKQD
+822 AVRVEKQD

-898 LRNSEDTYTFNFKF
+898 LRNSEDTYTFTFKF
-912 TNDKEEKVSFSHT
+912 TNDKEEKVNFSHT

-942 ETGNSAQGDAV
+942 KTGNSAQGDAV

-959 GLYAREDVN
+959 GLYAREDIN

-989 DKEGKASVSNLYLG
+989 DNAGKASVSNLYLG
-1003 KYYLKEITPPA
+1003 KYYLKEITPPV
-1014 GYLLDEEEHDVNCDY
+1014 GYLLDEEEHDVNCNY

-1087 SYDFTNATPIV
+1087 SYDFTNATPTV

-1232 YRIEEVSA
+1232 YRIEEVRA

-1372 PAGFVLNPDSQEV
+1372 TSGFVLNPDSQEV

-1418 AETGKALKGAN
+1418 AETGKALKGAT

-1473 YYVKELQAPA
+1473 YYLKELQAPA

-1488 DEILEFDATYQGQN
+1488 DEILEFDATYQGQD

-1699 ETAHGYVLDNE
+1699 ETSHGYVLDNE
-1710 RRYVDLTYRDQD
+1710 PRYVDLTYRDQD

-1781 IELKTTDEDGKI
+1781 IELKTTDEEGKI
-1793 QFVADLPV
+1793 QFAADLPV

-2039 LPGAEFELR
+2039 LSGAEFELR

-2065 TATSGKLPIATYK
+2065 TATSGKIPIATYK

>member
-50 QTETRPET
+50 QTET
-58 QTEKNEEE
+58 QTEKSEEE

-170 EAEPVLPTISPEDAA
+170 EADPVLPTISPEDAP
-185 ETLEEPEETE
+185 ETLEEPEET
-195 EPEEPEEEEA
+195 EEPEEEEA
-205 EGFSDEEPEDGSHQV
+205 EGFSDEETEDGSHQV

-232 DHEDGRYQTGET
+232 DHEDGRYQTGEM

-469 EIKAALA
+469 EIKAALS

-629 ACTKLIKEMPATN
+629 ACTKLIKKMPATN

-698 LTIYKEGEVLTGAT
+698 LTIYKEGEVLTGAA
-712 VTEDGVTFA
+712 VTENGVTFT

-728 GAVYSVYAGADIKSA
+728 GAVYSVYAGADIKAA

-772 YLGTYTITE
+772 YLGTYTVTE

-795 TVELVYAGQ
+795 TIELVYAGQ

-822 AVSVEKQD
+822 AVRVEKQD

-898 LRNSEDTYTFNFKF
+898 LRNSEDTYTFTFKF
-912 TNDKEEKVSFSHT
+912 TNDKEEKVNFSHT

-959 GLYAREDVN
+959 GLYAREDIN

-1003 KYYLKEITPPA
+1003 KYYLKEITPPV

-1147 ENSSTPQVWRVLL
+1147 ENSTTPQVWRVLL

-1372 PAGFVLNPDSQEV
+1372 TSGFVLNPDSQEV

-1418 AETGKALKGAN
+1418 AETGKALKGAT

-1473 YYVKELQAPA
+1473 YYLKELQAPA

-1488 DEILEFDATYQGQN
+1488 DEILEFDATYQGQD

-1699 ETAHGYVLDNE
+1699 ETSHGYVLDNE
-1710 RRYVDLTYRDQD
+1710 PRYVDLTYRDQD

-1781 IELKTTDEDGKI
+1781 IELKTTDEEGKI
-1793 QFVADLPV
+1793 QFAADLPV

-2039 LPGAEFELR
+2039 LSGAEFELR

-2065 TATSGKLPIATYK
+2065 TATSGKIPIATYK

>member
-50 QTETRPET
+50 QTETQTET
-58 QTEKNEEE
+58 QTEKSEEE

-91 DFTGLKLSD
+91 DFTGLKLSE

-164 SGDDEP
+164 TGDDEP
-170 EAEPVLPTISPEDAA
+170 EADPVLPTISPEDAP
-185 ETLEEPEETE
+185 ETQEEPEETE
-195 EPEEPEEEEA
+195 EPEEEEA
-205 EGFSDEEPEDGSHQV
+205 EEFSDEEPEDGSHQV

-306 AEGGISTV
+306 AEGDISTM

-629 ACTKLIKEMPATN
+629 ACTKLIKKMPATN

-712 VTEDGVTFA
+712 VTENGVTFT

-728 GAVYSVYAGADIKSA
+728 GAVYSVYAGADIKAA

-772 YLGTYTITE
+772 YLGTYTVTE

-795 TVELVYAGQ
+795 TIELVYAGQ

-822 AVSVEKQD
+822 AVRVEKQD

-898 LRNSEDTYTFNFKF
+898 LRNSEDTYTFTFKF
-912 TNDKEEKVSFSHT
+912 TNDKEEKVNFSHT

-959 GLYAREDVN
+959 GLYAREDIN

-1003 KYYLKEITPPA
+1003 KYYLKEITPPV

-1132 PHNFMPVDDFIVTVT
+1132 PHNFMPEDDFIVTVT
-1147 ENSSTPQVWRVLL
+1147 ENSTTPQVWRVLL

-1232 YRIEEVSA
+1232 YRIEEVRA

-1344 KTVTTNKNGEAVIKD
+1344 KTVTTDKNGEAVIKD

-1367 KETKA
+1367 KETKT

-1418 AETGKALKGAN
+1418 AETGKALKGAT

-1488 DEILEFDATYQGQN
+1488 DEILEFDATYQGQD

-1710 RRYVDLTYRDQD
+1710 PRYVDLTYRDQD

-1945 TDSSEVPGAKLII
+1945 ADSSEVPGAKLII

-2048 EKESGK
+2048 EKENGK

-2065 TATSGKLPIATYK
+2065 TATSGKIPIATYK

-2091 ETKAPNGYELSSK
+2091 ETKAPNGYELSNK

>member
-50 QTETRPET
+50 QTETQTET
-58 QTEKNEEE
+58 QTEKSEEE

-170 EAEPVLPTISPEDAA
+170 EADPVLPTISPEDAP

-195 EPEEPEEEEA
+195 EPEEEET

-629 ACTKLIKEMPATN
+629 ACTKLIKKMPATN

-712 VTEDGVTFA
+712 VTENGVTFT

-728 GAVYSVYAGADIKSA
+728 GAVYSVYAGADIKAA

-759 VTGDDGSVTLKDL
+759 VTGDDGSVTLKNL
-772 YLGTYTITE
+772 YLGTYTVTE

-822 AVSVEKQD
+822 AVRVEKQD

-898 LRNSEDTYTFNFKF
+898 LRNSEDTYTFTFKF
-912 TNDKEEKVSFSHT
+912 TNDKEEKVNFSHT

-959 GLYAREDVN
+959 GLYAREDIN

-1003 KYYLKEITPPA
+1003 KYYLKEITPPV
-1014 GYLLDEEEHDVNCDY
+1014 GYLLDEEEHDVNCNY

-1087 SYDFTNATPIV
+1087 SYDFTNAPPIV

-1240 PDGYTQNTQ
+1240 PNGYTQNTQ

-1303 EETSL
+1303 EEASL

-1367 KETKA
+1367 KETKT

-1418 AETGKALKGAN
+1418 AETGKTLKGAT

-1488 DEILEFDATYQGQN
+1488 DEILEFDATYQGQD

-1699 ETAHGYVLDNE
+1699 ETSHGYVLDNE
-1710 RRYVDLTYRDQD
+1710 PRYVDLTYRDQD

-1781 IELKTTDEDGKI
+1781 IELKTTDEEGKI

-2039 LPGAEFELR
+2039 LSGAEFELR

-2065 TATSGKLPIATYK
+2065 TATSGKIPIATYK

>member
-50 QTETRPET
+50 QTETQTET
-58 QTEKNEEE
+58 QTEKSEEE

-170 EAEPVLPTISPEDAA
+170 EADPVLPTISPEDAP
-185 ETLEEPEETE
+185 ETQEEPEET
-195 EPEEPEEEEA
+195 EEPEEEEA
-205 EGFSDEEPEDGSHQV
+205 EGFSDEETEDGSHQV

-506 NAAFVITIHLE
+506 NAAFVITVHLE

-629 ACTKLIKEMPATN
+629 ACTKLIKKMPATN

-712 VTEDGVTFA
+712 VTENGVTFT

-728 GAVYSVYAGADIKSA
+728 GAVYSVYAGADIKAA

-772 YLGTYTITE
+772 YLGTYTVTE

-795 TVELVYAGQ
+795 TIELVYAGQ

-822 AVSVEKQD
+822 AVRVEKQD

-898 LRNSEDTYTFNFKF
+898 LRNSEDTYTFTFKF
-912 TNDKEEKVSFSHT
+912 TNDKEEKVNFSHT

-959 GLYAREDVN
+959 GLYAREDIN

-1003 KYYLKEITPPA
+1003 KYYLKEITPPV

-1147 ENSSTPQVWRVLL
+1147 ENSTTPQVWRVLL

-1175 ETKQPVLL
+1175 ETKLPVLL

-1344 KTVTTNKNGEAVIKD
+1344 KTVTTDKNGEAVIKD

-1367 KETKA
+1367 KETKT

-1418 AETGKALKGAN
+1418 AETGKALKGAT

-1488 DEILEFDATYQGQN
+1488 DEILEFDATYQGQD

-1710 RRYVDLTYRDQD
+1710 PRYVDLTYRDQD

-1781 IELKTTDEDGKI
+1781 IELKTTDEEGKI
-1793 QFVADLPV
+1793 RFVADLPV

-1806 IKELAAPD
+1806 IKELSAPD

-1958 LDKDGKKVESWTSTD
+1958 LDKNGKKVESWTSTD

-1980 LPVGEYTLR
+1980 LPVGKYTLR

-2011 KVQKVKMK
+2011 KIQKVKMK

-2065 TATSGKLPIATYK
+2065 TATSGKIPIATYK

>member
-50 QTETRPET
+50 QTETQTET
-58 QTEKNEEE
+58 QTEKSEEE

-91 DFTGLKLSD
+91 DFTGLKLSE

-170 EAEPVLPTISPEDAA
+170 EADPVLPTISPEDAP

-195 EPEEPEEEEA
+195 EPEEEEA
-205 EGFSDEEPEDGSHQV
+205 EEFSDEEPEDGSHQV

-294 EDDVALSVLYDQ
+294 EDDVALSVVYDQ
-306 AEGGISTV
+306 AEGGISTM

-629 ACTKLIKEMPATN
+629 ACTKLIKKMPATN

-669 VLDTKAYGVKLVVG
+669 VLDTKAYGVKLVMG

-698 LTIYKEGEVLTGAT
+698 LTIYKEGEVLTGAA
-712 VTEDGVTFA
+712 VTENGVTFT

-728 GAVYSVYAGADIKSA
+728 GAVYSVYAGADIKAA

-772 YLGTYTITE
+772 YLGTYTVTE

-804 TVEVQTGSATFL
+804 TVEVQTVSATFL

-822 AVSVEKQD
+822 AVRVEKQD

-898 LRNSEDTYTFNFKF
+898 LRNSEDTYTFTFKF
-912 TNDKEEKVSFSHT
+912 TNDKEEKVNFSHT

-959 GLYAREDVN
+959 GLYAREDIN

-1003 KYYLKEITPPA
+1003 KYYLKEITPPV
-1014 GYLLDEEEHDVNCDY
+1014 GYLLGEEEHDVNCNY

-1232 YRIEEVSA
+1232 YRIEEVRA

-1303 EETSL
+1303 EEASL

-1385 SFIYKDQNTPEI
+1385 AFIYKDQNTPEI

-1406 RQKVELSVEKQD
+1406 RQKVELSVEKRD
-1418 AETGKALKGAN
+1418 AETGKALKGAT

-1488 DEILEFDATYQGQN
+1488 DEILEFDATYQGQD

-1710 RRYVDLTYRDQD
+1710 PRYVDLTYRDQD

-1793 QFVADLPV
+1793 QFVADLPI

-2039 LPGAEFELR
+2039 LSGAEFELR

>member
-50 QTETRPET
+50 QTETQTET
-58 QTEKNEEE
+58 QTEKSEEE

-164 SGDDEP
+164 TGDDEP
-170 EAEPVLPTISPEDAA
+170 EADPVLPTISPEDAP

-195 EPEEPEEEEA
+195 EPEEEEA
-205 EGFSDEEPEDGSHQV
+205 EEFSDEETEDGSHQV

-306 AEGGISTV
+306 AEGGISTM

-363 GGKTYTVY
+363 GRKTYTVY

-629 ACTKLIKEMPATN
+629 ACTKLIKKMPATN

-728 GAVYSVYAGADIKSA
+728 GAVYSVYAGADIKAA

-772 YLGTYTITE
+772 YLGTYTVTE

-804 TVEVQTGSATFL
+804 TVEVQTVSATFL

-822 AVSVEKQD
+822 AVRVEKQD

-898 LRNSEDTYTFNFKF
+898 LRNSEDTYTFTFKF
-912 TNDKEEKVSFSHT
+912 TNDKEEKVNFSHT

-959 GLYAREDVN
+959 GLYAREDIN

-1003 KYYLKEITPPA
+1003 KYYLKEITPPV
-1014 GYLLDEEEHDVNCDY
+1014 GYLLDEEEHDVNCNY

-1183 ANTEFKVYDLDAKK
+1183 ANTEFKMYDLDAKK

-1232 YRIEEVSA
+1232 YRIEEVRA

-1303 EETSL
+1303 EEASL

-1385 SFIYKDQNTPEI
+1385 AFIYKDQNTPEI

-1418 AETGKALKGAN
+1418 AETGKALKGAT

-1488 DEILEFDATYQGQN
+1488 DEILEFDATYQGQD

-1570 LREELAPYGY
+1570 LREELASYGY

-1699 ETAHGYVLDNE
+1699 ETSHGYVLDNE
-1710 RRYVDLTYRDQD
+1710 PRYVDLTYRDQD
-1722 TPLVTYSADWQN
+1722 TSLVTYSADWQN

-1781 IELKTTDEDGKI
+1781 IELKTTDEEGKI

-2011 KVQKVKMK
+2011 KIQKVKMK

-2065 TATSGKLPIATYK
+2065 TATSGKIPIATYK